1 MNYNYHT
8 HTHRCGH
15 ASGDE
20 ETYIQNAIKT
30 GITHM
35 GFSDHMPFEFPD
47 GYQSYYRVPVNETG
61 DYFKV
66 LSALREKYRDKIDI
80 KIGFEMEYYPS
91 HFEKMLD
98 FARKSGAEYLILGQ
112 HFLGEEHPDGYYCGS
127 ETNREEHMCEYAS
140 LVISAMETGV
150 FTYVAHP
157 DVINFTGDREVYE
170 RESRKICKASAR
182 LGIPLEV
189 NFLGIRARR
198 NYPDPDF
205 WRIAREEGAPVT
217 FGHDAHSINSA
228 GVNPETLDVAR
239 KLVAKCALRY
249 IGKPDITPI

>member
-1 MNYNYHT
+1 MTYNYHT
-8 HTHRCGH
+8 HTYRCHH

-20 ETYIQNAIKT
+20 EAYIQNAIKT

-35 GFSDHMPFEFPD
+35 GFSDHIPFEFPD

-112 HFLGEEHPDGYYCGS
+112 HFLGEEHPDGCYCGNPTKS
-127 ETNREEHMCEYAS
+127 EAHMCEFSS
-140 LVISAMETGV
+140 LIIRAMETGV

-157 DVINFTGDREVYE
+157 DVINFTGDRGVYE
-170 RESRKICKASAR
+170 RECRKICKASAK
-182 LGIPLEV
+182 LGVPLEV

-198 NYPDPDF
+198 NYPAPDF
-205 WRIAREEGAPVT
+205 WRIAGEEGAPVT
-217 FGHDAHSINSA
+217 FGHDAHSVNSA
-228 GVNPETLDVAR
+228 GVNADTLGA
-239 KLVAKCALRY
+239 AKAIAEKFGLNY
-249 IGKPDITPI
+249 IGKPEIVPL